1 MFYEA
6 PPEAAIPSFPRG
18 GPAPPLHTETSSGA
32 VKRTVAR
39 CSACARR
46 SVCIPSDLSV
56 AQIARLD
63 TFVRDTRHVRRG
75 QPLYLAGDR
84 FQNFYAIRTGSFKF
98 LTVHRDGIEQISSFF
113 VAGET
118 LGLDGVSSGSHAGE
132 AVALEDSSACV
143 IPFAMLEAFCA
154 ESPAMQRYLHRLMSE
169 EIVRQAALVM
179 LLGTMKAEQRV
190 AAFLLSLSER
200 VGGRGYPRSE
210 LELRMSR
217 EEIGNYLG
225 LKLET
230 VSRMLSKLTRQG
242 LVEIR
247 AKQIRIVDFGAL
259 ARV

>member
-1 MFYEA
+1 MFYQA
-6 PPEAAIPSFPRG
+6 PPEAATPSFPRS
-18 GPAPPLHTETSSGA
+18 GPPVPMLAEAGSGA
-32 VKRTVAR
+32 MKRTMAR

-46 SVCIPSDLSV
+46 SVCMPLDLSV

-63 TFVRDTRHVRRG
+63 TFVRETRPVRRG

-98 LTVHRDGIEQISSFF
+98 VTVHRDGLEQISSFF

-118 LGLDGVSSGSHAGE
+118 LGLDGVSSGSHAGD
-132 AVALEDSSACV
+132 AIALEESSACV
-143 IPFAMLEAFCA
+143 IPFAALEAFCA
-154 ESPAMQRYLHRLMSE
+154 ESRAMQHHLHRLMSE

-190 AAFLLSLSER
+190 AAFLLNLSER
-200 VGGRGYPRSE
+200 VGRQGYPRSE
-210 LELRMSR
+210 LALRMSR

-247 AKQIRIVDFGAL
+247 AKRIRIVDFGAL